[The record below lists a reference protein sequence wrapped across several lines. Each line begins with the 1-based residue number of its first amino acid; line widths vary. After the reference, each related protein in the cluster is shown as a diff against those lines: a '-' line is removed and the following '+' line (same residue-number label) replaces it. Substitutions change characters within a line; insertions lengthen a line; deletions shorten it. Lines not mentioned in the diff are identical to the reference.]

1 MKNIW
6 SENVPPGKTVAITE
20 VFDTTPERL
29 FKAWTNEQDFAAWF
43 GPEGFEAL
51 FCELDVRVGGNWRTG
66 ISTKEGEEYWFEGKY
81 LEIIENEK
89 LLFSFNNGSEHKK
102 VNEETR
108 VTVLFSKAGHQTIMH
123 FTQSVFN
130 TVELRNNHY
139 RGWLSGFICLR
150 NRINQSK

>member
-66 ISTKEGEEYWFEGKY
+66 ISGCFGDMLHPIPWQTDH
-81 LEIIENEK
+81 
-89 LLFSFNNGSEHKK
+89 LFCW
-102 VNEETR
+102 
-108 VTVLFSKAGHQTIMH
+108 Q
-123 FTQSVFN
+123 
-130 TVELRNNHY
+130 RNPAHA
-139 RGWLSGFICLR
+139 LIA
-150 NRINQSK
+150 